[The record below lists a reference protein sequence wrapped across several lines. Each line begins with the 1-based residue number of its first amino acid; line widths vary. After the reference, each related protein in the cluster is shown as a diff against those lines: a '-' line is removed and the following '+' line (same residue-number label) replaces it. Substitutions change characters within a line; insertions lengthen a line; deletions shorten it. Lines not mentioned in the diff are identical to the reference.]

1 MSRRCRP
8 RPLSQSTMLS
18 PLLLLLGFAVPALGV
33 YVSVSCPRG
42 KQCQRALLSGND
54 VLLHC
59 NSPGAHWHYLFAHAG
74 DLPPFNITHLSNVET
89 LPEGSLVIRE
99 PSPSQTGVY
108 SCLDK
113 NGSRVARY
121 DVDFQDATVLHVTHR
136 DLGQQPLEN
145 GSVHLNSKELIFT
158 LWEPW
163 QDCNRCGEPGER
175 KRLGYCYV
183 QEPLEEPTPC
193 WLYLGEVDLWSNRM
207 RPELQVES
215 CHVQCQ
221 HRPSMGV
228 GYITFDS
235 FQLNE
240 ESESVW
246 LSCPLGSIYR
256 PVTWEADDTLL
267 TWQSQL
273 SGEALN
279 TFLDPSTGG
288 RQLQVFRAAIYRCF
302 VQQEFMAQFNPK
314 SSPEALEAQRDGSGA
329 RPQVAPEILW
339 WKAGSVLTG
348 LKLALLA
355 GTLLALAGLMLR
367 FCRPS
372 QGAKRDCVVLVK

>member
-1 MSRRCRP
+1 MLRGVPGLLLPSR
-8 RPLSQSTMLS
+8 STMLAT
-18 PLLLLLGFAVPALGV
+18 LWL
-33 YVSVSCPRG
+33 VSLSLPTVGAHILISCAY
-42 KQCQRALLSGND
+42 KSVCLRALLTGND
-54 VLLHC
+54 VVLKCDHPKALWYFSSIWGEDPSLLSSMP
-59 NSPGAHWHYLFAHAG
+59 NARRLPG
-74 DLPPFNITHLSNVET
+74 
-89 LPEGSLVIRE
+89 GSLQLTN
-99 PSPSQTGVY
+99 PQPSQTGFYHCQSNDATLLVGY
-108 SCLDK
+108 EL
-113 NGSRVARY
+113 
-121 DVDFQDATVLHVTHR
+121 DFQDASDLHITHKGLHQKT
-136 DLGQQPLEN
+136 LGNETL
-145 GSVHLNSKELIFT
+145 HLGGQIVIFT
-158 LWEPW
+158 HWEPW

-183 QEPLEEPTPC
+183 QEPLEKPMPC
-193 WLYLGEVDLWSNRM
+193 WLYLRETNRPYSRM
-207 RPELQVES
+207 RPELQVEA
-215 CHVQCQ
+215 CHVPCDRGKEVNQPYFVFDIYQ
-221 HRPSMGV
+221 PGKLTNSM
-228 GYITFDS
+228 
-235 FQLNE
+235 
-240 ESESVW
+240 W
-246 LSCPLGSIYR
+246 LTCPLASIYR